1 VVAAVGGCI
10 VCVALIALLLCVV
23 KKRGGDNGANT
34 AEGGDLDEYRDVPSD
49 IYGTAPNWRD
59 DDDGLVEYG
68 LAPKLGGDEVTYGNL
83 DDIIYNT
90 DGNLADVIYSS
101 PQAEPIVYDSAV

>member
-1 VVAAVGGCI
+1 MVAAVGGCI

-34 AEGGDLDEYRDVPSD
+34 AECGDLDEYRDVPSD

-59 DDDGLVEYG
+59 DDDGLVECNINVYIFHSNCF
-68 LAPKLGGDEVTYGNL
+68 KLYFL
-83 DDIIYNT
+83 HYKHI
-90 DGNLADVIYSS
+90 
-101 PQAEPIVYDSAV
+101 